1 MNGTISQITK
11 TIRQL
16 SRRRWVILGVAALVC
31 AIGWPV
37 VYLMPDKYQSM
48 ARVFINSETMLT
60 PLLKGIAVESGAN
73 ERLAATT
80 RRTLLSRP
88 NLEKV
93 IRETD
98 MDLEAQS
105 EADMQQLIA
114 SLAERVEVSGRPRD
128 NIYIISFV
136 DRDPVLAN
144 KVVETLL
151 SIFVESTLGVA
162 RSDTTVTER
171 FLDEQIKEYEARLE
185 AAEDRLKEFKSKNMG
200 LMPSEAGGY
209 FQRLQSESARL
220 EQAKLELNEAT
231 KRRDEI
237 LRFIE
242 EERHRRQRQAALAG
256 SATGINTYDERIHAL
271 EAKLDD
277 LLLQYTDKHPDVVS
291 LKESIKS
298 LQKQKEEQ
306 LKKLENS
313 EYVENIDVADSGVS
327 QELQLSL
334 SNVEAE
340 VSALQ
345 VRVSEYSRRVA
356 KLKNLVD
363 TIPKVEAEFAR
374 LNRDYDINKQN
385 YMELVNRR
393 ESAKI
398 SRDAGQSVDDIQFKI
413 IDPPVVPTVP
423 IGPNRPLLYTVVLI
437 VGLALGGVIA
447 WYMAL
452 SRPAFYE
459 QNELREHVN
468 LPVYGA
474 VSLVISP
481 QMASQRRMKAVAFVF
496 GVLVLLSG
504 YVLLIVVNALR
515 Y

>member
-1 MNGTISQITK
+1 MNGTLAQITK

-16 SRRRWVILGVAALVC
+16 SRRRWVILGVATLVC

-37 VYLMPDKYQSM
+37 IYLMPDRYQSM

-60 PLLKGIAVESGAN
+60 PLLRGIAVESSAN

-98 MDLEAQS
+98 MDLEVQS
-105 EADMQQLIA
+105 EAEMQKLIA

-128 NIYIISFV
+128 NIYVISFV
-136 DRDPVLAN
+136 DKDPVLAN

-151 SIFVESTLGVA
+151 SLFVESTLGVA

-171 FLDEQIKEYEARLE
+171 FLEEQIKEYEARLE
-185 AAEDRLKEFKSKNMG
+185 AAEERLKDFKSKNMG

-209 FQRLQSESARL
+209 FQRLQNESARL
-220 EQAKLELNEAT
+220 EQAKLELNEAI

-237 LRFIE
+237 LRFME

-256 SATGINTYDERIHAL
+256 GAMGIDTYDDRIRAL

-277 LLLQYTDKHPDVVS
+277 LLLQFTEKHPDVVS
-291 LKESIKS
+291 LKESIRA

-306 LKKLENS
+306 LKKLEDA
-313 EYVENIDVADSGVS
+313 EYVDNIDVADSGVS

-345 VRVSEYSRRVA
+345 VRVNEYSKRVA
-356 KLKNLVD
+356 RLKNLVD

-374 LNRDYDINKQN
+374 LNRDYDINRQN

-437 VGLALGGVIA
+437 AGLGLGGVIA

-459 QNELREHVN
+459 QNELREHVS

-481 QMASQRRMKAVAFVF
+481 QMASKRRMKAIAFVF

-504 YVLLIVVNALR
+504 YVLLIAINALR
-515 Y
+515 S